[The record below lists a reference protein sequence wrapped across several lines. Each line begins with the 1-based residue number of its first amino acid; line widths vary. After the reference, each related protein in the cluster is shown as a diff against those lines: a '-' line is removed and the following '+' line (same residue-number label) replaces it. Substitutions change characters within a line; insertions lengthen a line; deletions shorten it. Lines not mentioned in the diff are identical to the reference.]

1 LERNKIYCGNSL
13 NILRTFPD
21 KVFQCC
27 VTSPPFFG
35 LRSYNTGHWI
45 GGSRDCVHDT
55 VPARNG
61 RGGSGPNA
69 KNTTDSYPSEFPS
82 PSCSKCGAIY
92 EDFQLGLEST
102 PDEYT
107 DHLVEVFR
115 EVKRTLRDDGVFWL
129 NLGDS
134 YAGSW
139 GNAGHRP
146 ELDDSPSHQREKN
159 CDYLPRGGWDDRRDR
174 PASSYKLPN
183 IKAKDL
189 IGIPWKLAF
198 ALRDDGWWL
207 RSDIIWAKGVSGQKE
222 LTSQIHNAGIE
233 IGIEENKIEAL
244 IESLGLYVGNSM
256 PESVVDRPSK
266 SHEYLFMLTKSK
278 KYFYDNDAVREDLV
292 TKDNKGRRES
302 YPSGSTSSMR
312 GGVHQVKNG
321 SFAGLPLNPLG
332 RNLRSVWTLVT
343 KPFKSAHFAVFPEEL
358 ILNPIKSST
367 SEKGCCPACNAPYKR
382 ILLKKSM
389 VIRKTDRVA
398 LMGEFGRTQS
408 SGTMLSPTESKTVGW
423 QQTCSCILDCAWG
436 DPEPCLVLD
445 PFMGS
450 GTVGVVSKK
459 LGRNFVGIDLNKSY
473 VDMANERISKVMI

>member
-1 LERNKIYCGNSL
+1 
-13 NILRTFPD
+13 
-21 KVFQCC
+21 
-27 VTSPPFFG
+27 
-35 LRSYNTGHWI
+35 
-45 GGSRDCVHDT
+45 
-55 VPARNG
+55 
-61 RGGSGPNA
+61 
-69 KNTTDSYPSEFPS
+69 
-82 PSCSKCGAIY
+82 
-92 EDFQLGLEST
+92 
-102 PDEYT
+102 
-107 DHLVEVFR
+107 VFR

-139 GNAGHRP
+139 GNAGQRP
-146 ELDDSPSHQREKN
+146 ELDDSTFGQRRKN
-159 CDYLPRGGWDDRRDR
+159 SYYFPRGGWDGRRDR

-183 IKAKDL
+183 IKPKDL

-222 LTSQIHNAGIE
+222 LTSQIYNAGIE

-278 KYFYDNDAVREDLV
+278 KYFYDGEAVKEDSV
-292 TKDNKGRRES
+292 TKDPRKPYTSKGAWDLDGRPKDMQHGGES
-302 YPSGSTSSMR
+302 RSTDSS
-312 GGVHQVKNG
+312 K
-321 SFAGLPLNPLG
+321 

-343 KPFKSAHFAVFPEEL
+343 KPFNSAHFATFPDEL

-382 ILLKKSM
+382 ILLKKPM
-389 VIRKTDRVA
+389 VIRKTDRMA
-398 LMGEFGRTQS
+398 QMGEFGRTQS
-408 SGTMLSPTESKTVGW
+408 SGTMLSPAESKTVGW
-423 QQTCSCILDCAWG
+423 QQTCSCVLDCAWG

-459 LGRNFVGIDLNKSY
+459 LGRNFVGIDLNKDY
-473 VDMANERISKVMI
+473 VNMAEERIGKVSLQSA